1 MNWKFWQKP
10 VSKEEEDMGLYLTRD
25 ETPADSWH
33 RVLGQADYPDETE
46 APAEEE
52 VPAEEED
59 PLASAAP
66 EIQAAVEARLA
77 HQNQQIRARLAQQG
91 IDLTAD
97 GQPAIRDAR
106 RAQEWIGAPQYQAP
120 PIQQQPVAQQAP
132 PPPPD
137 DEPIPDAQ
145 YDPAGFRRWQMQEM
159 SRLTAEAVQNAIA
172 PLVEKLQQVESRT
185 AQTHVEAAMGRL
197 DAAIQQYA
205 PWLEGALQHPEFEP
219 MLRRG
224 LASIA
229 PEQYGNLQE
238 LAGLAS
244 YAATQLPPLET
255 PYQPA
260 RQAFRP
266 QRQQEAPAAPQR
278 NEQGQFLPRGAQNIG
293 RAAIGRAAAEATAP
307 SRGGGRVPAQQQYEE
322 LLLQAAARLGISPE
336 EARLTQ
342 MDSTGDA
349 SEQLRRERLGRPK

>member
-1 MNWKFWQKP
+1 
-10 VSKEEEDMGLYLTRD
+10 
-25 ETPADSWH
+25 
-33 RVLGQADYPDETE
+33 
-46 APAEEE
+46 
-52 VPAEEED
+52 
-59 PLASAAP
+59 
-66 EIQAAVEARLA
+66 
-77 HQNQQIRARLAQQG
+77 
-91 IDLTAD
+91 
-97 GQPAIRDAR
+97 
-106 RAQEWIGAPQYQAP
+106 
-120 PIQQQPVAQQAP
+120 
-132 PPPPD
+132 
-137 DEPIPDAQ
+137 
-145 YDPAGFRRWQMQEM
+145 
-159 SRLTAEAVQNAIA
+159 
-172 PLVEKLQQVESRT
+172 
-185 AQTHVEAAMGRL
+185 MGRL

-255 PYQPA
+255 PYQAPQ
-260 RQAFRP
+260 RAFRP
-266 QRQQEAPAAPQR
+266 QRQPEPPAVPPR
-278 NEQGQFLPRGAQNIG
+278 NEQGQFLPRGGQNVG

-349 SEQLRRERLGRPK
+349 SEQLRRAAARETRNERLQLHHGEGHAL